1 MRPQSMAQML
11 AELQEQGLIARARD
25 PRDGR
30 RALVTLT
37 GGGIA
42 TLTECRRQREGWL
55 AGELSA
61 LSPPELETLTQAL
74 PLLRQIAES

>member
-1 MRPQSMAQML
+1 ML
-11 AELQEQGLIARARD
+11 AELEEQGLIARARD

-42 TLTECRRQREGWL
+42 TLTECRRQREAGWPVNSTP
-55 AGELSA
+55 SA
-61 LSPPELETLTQAL
+61 RPELETLTRAL